1 MLLSASST
9 PAKNSTDTFLHST
22 KLKSLN
28 NGAMHVYIVGSESD
42 GWSPTYSFIAPHEN
56 THPTFGILGWVY
68 DNHMSKK
75 ALSML
80 SSLSLISRFH
90 ALVMFYEE
98 DLAGTMY
105 QLDLLQASVP
115 LLRVPYGKQQY
126 YSLRYANIYFIFL
139 NTNTFD
145 EE

>member
-1 MLLSASST
+1 MLSASSQ
-9 PAKNSTDTFLHST
+9 PISGSTDTFLHST
-22 KLKSLN
+22 KLKYLN
-28 NGAMHVYIVGSESD
+28 NGGMYVYICGSELD

-68 DNHMSKK
+68 DNHISKK

-98 DLAGTMY
+98 DLTGSLY

-115 LLRVPYGKQQY
+115 LLRVPYAK
-126 YSLRYANIYFIFL
+126 
-139 NTNTFD
+139 
-145 EE
+145 